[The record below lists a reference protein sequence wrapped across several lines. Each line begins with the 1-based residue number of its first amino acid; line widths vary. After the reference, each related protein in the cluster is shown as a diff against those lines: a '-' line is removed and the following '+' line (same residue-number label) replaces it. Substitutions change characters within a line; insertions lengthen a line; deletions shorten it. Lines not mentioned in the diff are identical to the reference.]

1 MNRPGRVG
9 RARRGSVRAVGL
21 LATLLAA
28 SLTAGCGLF
37 GGSDEAEGSGDN
49 TTAASGPL
57 EQTTLKVGVMVGI
70 DCSGPQLALLND
82 AFADEGLKIEAQTV
96 QSGAIAIPQLAGGDL
111 DITFGNWV
119 SFIKAQAAGLV
130 DMKFISESYLSTP
143 NSNFAV
149 IAGKDSQINS
159 PKDLEGKKIAV
170 NAKGNINELLLRA
183 VLNANDV
190 DFNKIKDNLV
200 EMPFPNMAA
209 AIQTGQIDAAAF
221 IDPFVTAA
229 QKSIGAKI
237 VFDLTGAGPTENFP
251 LSGFAV
257 TKKFADENP
266 NTVAAFQR
274 ALLKGQQLAA
284 DRSKVEAALP
294 KFAKMDPQTAAIV
307 KIGQFPT
314 TIDPKRI
321 QRVADLLVTYEML
334 PKKIDIAP
342 LVVPMPSENG

>member
-49 TTAASGPL
+49 AAAASGPL
-57 EQTTLKVGVMVGI
+57 EQTTLKVGVMIGI
-70 DCSGPQLALLND
+70 DCAGAQLALLND
-82 AFADEGLKIEAQTV
+82 TFKDEGLTIEATTI
-96 QSGAIAIPQLAGGDL
+96 QSGALAIPSLIAGEF

-119 SFIKAQAAGLV
+119 SFIKAQSSGTV
-130 DMKFISESYLSTP
+130 DMKFIGESYLSTP
-143 NSNFAV
+143 NSNFSV
-149 IAGKDSQINS
+149 ITGKNSQINDQ
-159 PKDLEGKKIAV
+159 KDLEGKKIAV

-183 VLNANDV
+183 VLDANDV

-209 AIQTGQIDAAAF
+209 AVQNGQVDAAAT

-229 QKSIGAKI
+229 QKEIGAKI
-237 VFDLTGAGPTENFP
+237 VFDMTGAGPTENFP
-251 LSGFAV
+251 LSGFA
-257 TKKFADENP
+257 TKKEFAEKNP
-266 NTVAAFQR
+266 NTIAAFQR
-274 ALLKGQQLAA
+274 ALLKGQQLAG
-284 DRSKVEAALP
+284 DRSNVEKALP

-307 KIGQFPT
+307 KIGQYPT
-314 TIDPKRI
+314 TIDPKRL

-334 PKKIDIAP
+334 DKKVDMEP
-342 LVVPMPSENG
+342 LVVPMPSANG

>member
-21 LATLLAA
+21 LATILAA

-37 GGSDEAEGSGDN
+37 GGDDAEEGSGN

-57 EQTTLKVGVMVGI
+57 EKDTLKVGVMVGI
-70 DCSGPQLALLND
+70 DCAGAQLALLNN
-82 AFADEGLKIEAQTV
+82 AFEDEGLKIEAQTV
-96 QSGAIAIPQLAGGDL
+96 QSGAIAIPQLAAGDL

-119 SFIKAQAAGLV
+119 SFIKAQSAGAV

-209 AIQTGQIDAAAF
+209 AIENKQVDAAATL
-221 IDPFVTAA
+221 DPFITSA
-229 QKSIGAKI
+229 QKEIGAKI

-257 TKKFADENP
+257 TKKFAEENP

-284 DRSKVEAALP
+284 DRSNVEAALP

-307 KIGQFPT
+307 KIGQYPT
-314 TIDPKRI
+314 TIDPKRL

-334 PKKIDIAP
+334 PKKIDIEP
-342 LVVPMPSENG
+342 MVVPMPSENG

>member
-1 MNRPGRVG
+1 
-9 RARRGSVRAVGL
+9 

-37 GGSDEAEGSGDN
+37 GGSDEAEKSDN
-49 TTAASGPL
+49 TAAAKGPL

-70 DCSGPQLALLND
+70 DCAGAQLALLND
-82 AFADEGLKIEAQTV
+82 AFKEEGLTIDAQTV
-96 QSGAIAIPQLAGGDL
+96 QSGAIAIPQLAGGEL

-143 NSNFAV
+143 NTNFAV
-149 IAGKDSQINS
+149 ITGKNSKINS

-183 VLNANDV
+183 VLDANDV

-209 AIQTGQIDAAAF
+209 AIQNGQIDAAAT

-229 QKSIGAKI
+229 QKQIGAKI
-237 VFDLTGAGPTENFP
+237 VFDLTGPGPTENFP

-274 ALLKGQQLAA
+274 AVLKGQQLAA
-284 DRSKVEAALP
+284 DRSNIEKALP
-294 KFAKMDPQTAAIV
+294 RFAKMDPQTAAIV
-307 KIGQFPT
+307 KIGQYPT
-314 TIDPKRI
+314 TIDPKRV
-321 QRVADLLVTYEML
+321 QRVADLLVTYKML
-334 PKKIDIAP
+334 DKKVEIEP
-342 LVVPMPSENG
+342 LVVPIPSSNG

>member
-57 EQTTLKVGVMVGI
+57 EKTTLKVGVMIGI
-70 DCSGPQLALLND
+70 DCSGAQLALLND
-82 AFADEGLKIEAQTV
+82 TFKEEGLTIEATTI
-96 QSGAIAIPQLAGGDL
+96 QSGALAIPSLAGGEF

-119 SFIKAQAAGLV
+119 SFIKAQQAGIV

-143 NSNFAV
+143 NSNFSV
-149 IAGKDSQINS
+149 IAAKDSPINS
-159 PKDLEGKKIAV
+159 PKDLEGKRIAV

-183 VLNANDV
+183 VLDANDV
-190 DFNKIKDNLV
+190 DFNKIKDGLV

-209 AIQTGQIDAAAF
+209 AIKNGRIDAAAT

-229 QKSIGAKI
+229 QKEIGAKI
-237 VFDLTGAGPTENFP
+237 VFDMTGAGPTENFP
-251 LSGFAV
+251 LSGFA
-257 TKKFADENP
+257 TKKEFADQNP
-266 NTVAAFQR
+266 NTIAAFQR

-284 DRSKVEAALP
+284 DRSKVEEALP

-334 PKKIDIAP
+334 PKKLEIEP
-342 LVVPMPSENG
+342 LVVPIPSENG

>member
-1 MNRPGRVG
+1 
-9 RARRGSVRAVGL
+9 

-37 GGSDEAEGSGDN
+37 GGTDEAESSGN

-57 EQTTLKVGVMVGI
+57 EKTTLKVGVMVGI
-70 DCSGPQLALLND
+70 DCAGPQLALLNK
-82 AFADEGLKIEAQTV
+82 AFEEEGLTIEAQTV
-96 QSGAIAIPQLAGGDL
+96 QSGAIAIPQLAGGEL
-111 DITFGNWV
+111 DVTFGNWV

-143 NSNFAV
+143 NTNFSV
-149 IAGKDSQINS
+149 IAGKNSQINS

-183 VLNANDV
+183 VLDANDV
-190 DFNKIKDNLV
+190 DFNKIADNLV

-209 AIQTGQIDAAAF
+209 AIQNGQIDAAAM
-221 IDPFVTAA
+221 IDPFVTDA
-229 QKSIGAKI
+229 QKSMGAKI

-251 LSGFAV
+251 LSGMAV

-274 ALLKGQQLAA
+274 AVLKGQQLAA
-284 DRSKVEAALP
+284 DRSNIEQALP

-314 TIDPKRI
+314 TIDPKRL
-321 QRVADLLVTYEML
+321 QRVADLLVTYKML
-334 PKKIDIAP
+334 PKKIDIEP
-342 LVVPMPSENG
+342 LVVPVPSANG

>member
-1 MNRPGRVG
+1 M
-9 RARRGSVRAVGL
+9 
-21 LATLLAA
+21 ATLLAA

-37 GGSDEAEGSGDN
+37 GGEESNEGSSD

-57 EQTTLKVGVMVGI
+57 EKTTLKVGVMIGI
-70 DCSGPQLALLND
+70 DCAGAQLALLND
-82 AFADEGLKIEAQTV
+82 AFAEEGLKIEAQTV
-96 QSGAIAIPQLAGGDL
+96 QSGAIAIPQLAAGEL

-119 SFIKAQAAGLV
+119 SFIKAQSAGAV

-149 IAGKDSQINS
+149 IAGKDAQINS

-183 VLNANDV
+183 VLTANDV

-200 EMPFPNMAA
+200 EMPFPAMAA
-209 AIQTGQIDAAAF
+209 AIQNGQIDAAAT
-221 IDPFVTAA
+221 IDPFVTDAM
-229 QKSIGAKI
+229 KTTGAKI

-257 TKKFADENP
+257 KKEFAEENP
-266 NTVAAFQR
+266 NTISAFQR

-284 DRSKVEAALP
+284 DRGNVEEALP

-307 KIGQFPT
+307 KIGQYPT
-314 TIDPKRI
+314 TIDPKRL
-321 QRVADLLVTYEML
+321 QRIADLLVTYDML
-334 PKKIDIAP
+334 PKEIEIEP
-342 LVVPMPSENG
+342 MVVPIPAENG

>member
-1 MNRPGRVG
+1 
-9 RARRGSVRAVGL
+9 

-96 QSGAIAIPQLAGGDL
+96 QSGAIAIPQLAAGDL

-119 SFIKAQAAGLV
+119 SFIKAQAAGAV

-149 IAGKDSQINS
+149 IAGKDSPINS
-159 PKDLEGKKIAV
+159 PKDLEGKRIAV

-209 AIQTGQIDAAAF
+209 AIANNQIDAAAT
-221 IDPFVTAA
+221 IDPFVTSA
-229 QKSIGAKI
+229 QKEIGAKT

-266 NTVAAFQR
+266 NTISAFQR
-274 ALLKGQQLAA
+274 ALLKGQQLAS
-284 DRSKVEAALP
+284 DRSKVEEALP

-321 QRVADLLVTYEML
+321 QRVADLLVTYDML
-334 PKKIDIAP
+334 PKEIDIEP
-342 LVVPMPSENG
+342 LVVTMPSENG

>member
-37 GGSDEAEGSGDN
+37 GGSEEPEATN
-49 TTAASGPL
+49 TSAAASGPL
-57 EQTTLKVGVMVGI
+57 EKTTLKVGVMVGI
-70 DCSGPQLALLND
+70 DCAGAQLALLNK
-82 AFADEGLKIEAQTV
+82 AFEEEGLKIEAETV
-96 QSGAIAIPQLAGGDL
+96 QSGAIAIPALAGGEL
-111 DITFGNWV
+111 DVTFGNWV
-119 SFIKAQAAGLV
+119 SFIKAQKAGLA
-130 DMKFISESYLSTP
+130 DMKFIAESYLSTP

-149 IAGKDSQINS
+149 ITGKNSQINS

-183 VLNANDV
+183 VLDANDV

-200 EMPFPNMAA
+200 EMPFPGMAA
-209 AIQTGQIDAAAF
+209 AIQNGQIDAAAT

-229 QKSIGAKI
+229 QKTIGAKI

-257 TKKFADENP
+257 NRKFAEENP

-274 ALLKGQQLAA
+274 AVLKGQQLAA
-284 DRSKVEAALP
+284 DRSNIEQALP
-294 KFAKMDPQTAAIV
+294 KFARMDPQTAAIV

-321 QRVADLLVTYEML
+321 QRVADLLVTYGML
-334 PKKIDIAP
+334 DSKIEIEP
-342 LVVPMPSENG
+342 LVVPMPSSNG

>member
-1 MNRPGRVG
+1 
-9 RARRGSVRAVGL
+9 

-49 TTAASGPL
+49 TAAASGPL

-70 DCSGPQLALLND
+70 DCSGAQLALLND
-82 AFADEGLKIEAQTV
+82 AFADEGLKIEATTV
-96 QSGAIAIPQLAGGDL
+96 QSGAIAIPQLAAGEL

-119 SFIKAQAAGLV
+119 SFIKAQANGLV

-149 IAGKDSQINS
+149 IAAKDSQINS

-183 VLNANDV
+183 VLTANDV

-209 AIQTGQIDAAAF
+209 AIANKQIDAAAT
-221 IDPFVTAA
+221 IDPFVTSA
-229 QKSIGAKI
+229 QKEIGAKT

-257 TKKFADENP
+257 TKEFADKNP

-284 DRSKVEAALP
+284 DRSKVEEALP

-314 TIDPKRI
+314 TIDPKRL
-321 QRVADLLVTYEML
+321 QRVADLLVTYDML
-334 PKKIDIAP
+334 PKEIDIEP
-342 LVVPMPSENG
+342 LVVTMPSENG

>member
-9 RARRGSVRAVGL
+9 RTRRGSVRAVGL

-37 GGSDEAEGSGDN
+37 GGTDEAESSGN

-57 EQTTLKVGVMVGI
+57 EKTTLKVGVMVGI
-70 DCSGPQLALLND
+70 DCAGPQLALLNK
-82 AFADEGLKIEAQTV
+82 AFEEEGLTIEAQTV
-96 QSGAIAIPQLAGGDL
+96 QSGAIAIPQLAGGEL
-111 DITFGNWV
+111 DVTFGNWV

-143 NSNFAV
+143 NTNFSV
-149 IAGKDSQINS
+149 IAGKNSQINS

-183 VLNANDV
+183 VLDANDV
-190 DFNKIKDNLV
+190 DFNKIADNLV

-209 AIQTGQIDAAAF
+209 AIQNGQIDAAAM
-221 IDPFVTAA
+221 IDPFVTDA
-229 QKSIGAKI
+229 QKSMGAKI

-251 LSGFAV
+251 LSGMAV

-274 ALLKGQQLAA
+274 AVLKGQQLAA
-284 DRSKVEAALP
+284 DRSNIEQALP

-314 TIDPKRI
+314 TIDPKRL
-321 QRVADLLVTYEML
+321 QRVADLLVTYKML
-334 PKKIDIAP
+334 PKKIDIEP
-342 LVVPMPSENG
+342 LVVPVPSANG

>member
-1 MNRPGRVG
+1 
-9 RARRGSVRAVGL
+9 

-96 QSGAIAIPQLAGGDL
+96 QSGAIAIPQLAAGDL

-119 SFIKAQAAGLV
+119 SFIKAQAAGAV

-149 IAGKDSQINS
+149 ITGKNSQIKT
-159 PKDLEGKKIAV
+159 PKDLEGKRIAV

-183 VLNANDV
+183 VLTANDV
-190 DFNKIKDNLV
+190 NFDLIKDNLV
-200 EMPFPNMAA
+200 EMPFPNMAD
-209 AIQTGQIDAAAF
+209 AIANNQIDAAAT
-221 IDPFVTAA
+221 IDPFVSEA
-229 QKSIGAKI
+229 QKSMGAKI

-284 DRSKVEAALP
+284 DRSKVEEALP

-321 QRVADLLVTYEML
+321 QRVADLLVTYKML
-334 PKKIDIAP
+334 PKKIEIEP

>member
-1 MNRPGRVG
+1 M
-9 RARRGSVRAVGL
+9 
-21 LATLLAA
+21 ATLLAA

-37 GGSDEAEGSGDN
+37 GGSDEAGDSGDG

-57 EQTTLKVGVMVGI
+57 EKTTLKVGVMIGI
-70 DCSGPQLALLND
+70 DCAGAQLALLND
-82 AFADEGLKIEAQTV
+82 TFADEGLKIEATTI
-96 QSGAIAIPQLAGGDL
+96 QSGALAIPSLASGEF

-119 SFIKAQAAGLV
+119 SFIKAQSAGVV
-130 DMKFISESYLSTP
+130 DMKFIGESYLSTP

-149 IAGKDSQINS
+149 IAGKDSPINS

-183 VLNANDV
+183 VLTANDV
-190 DFNKIKDNLV
+190 DFNKVKDNLV

-209 AIQTGQIDAAAF
+209 AVQNKQVDAAAF

-229 QKSIGAKI
+229 QKEFGHKI

-251 LSGFAV
+251 LSGFA
-257 TKKFADENP
+257 TKKDFAEQNP
-266 NTVAAFQR
+266 NTIAAFQR

-284 DRSKVEAALP
+284 DRSKVEEALP
-294 KFAKMDPQTAAIV
+294 KFAKMDPETAAIV

-314 TIDPKRI
+314 TIDAKRL
-321 QRVADLLVTYEML
+321 QRVADLLVTYDML
-334 PKKIDIAP
+334 EKKLDVEP
-342 LVVPMPSENG
+342 LVVSMPSENG

>member
-1 MNRPGRVG
+1 
-9 RARRGSVRAVGL
+9 

-96 QSGAIAIPQLAGGDL
+96 QSGAIAIPQLAAGDL

-119 SFIKAQAAGLV
+119 SFIKAQAAGAV

-149 IAGKDSQINS
+149 IAGKDSPINS
-159 PKDLEGKKIAV
+159 PKDLEGKRIAV

-209 AIQTGQIDAAAF
+209 AIANNQIDAAAT
-221 IDPFVTAA
+221 IDPFVTSA
-229 QKSIGAKI
+229 QKEIGAKT

-266 NTVAAFQR
+266 NTISAFQR
-274 ALLKGQQLAA
+274 ALLKGQQLAS
-284 DRSKVEAALP
+284 DRSKVEEALP

-321 QRVADLLVTYEML
+321 QRVADLLVTYDML
-334 PKKIDIAP
+334 PKKIEIEP
-342 LVVPMPSENG
+342 LVVAMPTENG

>member
-49 TTAASGPL
+49 TAAASGPL

-96 QSGAIAIPQLAGGDL
+96 QSGAIAIPQLAAGDL

-119 SFIKAQAAGLV
+119 SFIKAQAAGAV

-149 IAGKDSQINS
+149 IAGKDSPINS
-159 PKDLEGKKIAV
+159 PKDLEGKRIAV

-209 AIQTGQIDAAAF
+209 AIANNQIDAAAT
-221 IDPFVTAA
+221 IDPFVTSA
-229 QKSIGAKI
+229 QKEIGAKT

-266 NTVAAFQR
+266 NTISAFQR
-274 ALLKGQQLAA
+274 ALLKGQQLAS
-284 DRSKVEAALP
+284 DRSKVEEALP

-334 PKKIDIAP
+334 PKKIEIEP
-342 LVVPMPSENG
+342 LVVAMPTENG

>member
-37 GGSDEAEGSGDN
+37 GGSDEAEGNGDN

-96 QSGAIAIPQLAGGDL
+96 QSGAIAIPQLAAGDL

-119 SFIKAQAAGLV
+119 SFIKAQAAGAV

-149 IAGKDSQINS
+149 IAGKDSPINS
-159 PKDLEGKKIAV
+159 PKDLEGKRIAV

-209 AIQTGQIDAAAF
+209 AIANNQIDAAAT
-221 IDPFVTAA
+221 IDPFVTSA
-229 QKSIGAKI
+229 QKEIGAKT

-266 NTVAAFQR
+266 NTIAAFQR
-274 ALLKGQQLAA
+274 ALLKGQQLAS
-284 DRSKVEAALP
+284 DRSKVEEALP

-334 PKKIDIAP
+334 PKKIEIEP
-342 LVVPMPSENG
+342 LVVAMPTENG